1 MKVFCSMVLI
11 AHTVSNIR
19 FLSISNSKSLE
30 TGLCTVNEEEVE
42 NPNGFDP
49 FFNWTVVHANEL
61 LEKYN
66 VTYLD
71 LINKPIQVKIVFQ
84 ARLKNLDFEHLNGQN
99 FSLKRVFTK
108 MGKTGGN
115 WFRCMLTSG

>member
-1 MKVFCSMVLI
+1 MGLTPIDFE
-11 AHTVSNIR
+11 
-19 FLSISNSKSLE
+19 FSNSKSLE
-30 TGLCTVNEEEVE
+30 TGLCTVSDKEVE

-84 ARLKNLDFEHLNGQN
+84 VGMKFLISELLIG
-99 FSLKRVFTK
+99 
-108 MGKTGGN
+108 
-115 WFRCMLTSG
+115 